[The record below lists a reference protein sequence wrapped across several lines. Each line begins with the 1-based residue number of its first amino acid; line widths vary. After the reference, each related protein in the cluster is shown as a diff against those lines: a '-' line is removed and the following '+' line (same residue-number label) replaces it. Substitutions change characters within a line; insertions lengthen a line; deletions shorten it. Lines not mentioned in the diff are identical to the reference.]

1 MENKIEMCGAELI
14 SLAGSLAICFA
25 EKYEKE
31 DLRKLRFFFSTISSN
46 LAIIEAEGLKRNFDK
61 KEGIKK

>member
-1 MENKIEMCGAELI
+1 MGKRMDLSGAELV

-46 LAIIEAEGLKRNFDK
+46 LAIIEAEGLRRKLDK
-61 KEGIKK
+61 NE

>member
-1 MENKIEMCGAELI
+1 MGKRMDLSGAELV
-14 SLAGSLAICFA
+14 SLAGGLAICFA

-46 LAIIEAEGLKRNFDK
+46 LAIIEAEGLKRKNDK
-61 KEGIKK
+61 KEDSK

>member
-1 MENKIEMCGAELI
+1 MDLSGAELV

-46 LAIIEAEGLKRNFDK
+46 LAIIEAEGLRRK
-61 KEGIKK
+61 KENDGK

>member
-1 MENKIEMCGAELI
+1 MSKLDISGAELV

-25 EKYEKE
+25 EKYDKE

-46 LAIIEAEGLKRNFDK
+46 LAIIEAEGLNRKCDK
-61 KEGIKK
+61 KEDIKK